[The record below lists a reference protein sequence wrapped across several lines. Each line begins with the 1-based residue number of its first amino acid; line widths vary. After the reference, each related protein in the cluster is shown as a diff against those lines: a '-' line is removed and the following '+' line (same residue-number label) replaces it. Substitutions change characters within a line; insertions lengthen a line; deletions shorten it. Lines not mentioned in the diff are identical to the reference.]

1 MTEINSAFKK
11 KVLEKKKKKKKVL
24 ETYLAVDRIKRRI
37 ENLDWKN
44 RSEPGEDGKLEPKLK

>member
-11 KVLEKKKKKKKVL
+11 IVL

-44 RSEPGEDGKLEPKLK
+44 RSEPGEDGKLEAKLK